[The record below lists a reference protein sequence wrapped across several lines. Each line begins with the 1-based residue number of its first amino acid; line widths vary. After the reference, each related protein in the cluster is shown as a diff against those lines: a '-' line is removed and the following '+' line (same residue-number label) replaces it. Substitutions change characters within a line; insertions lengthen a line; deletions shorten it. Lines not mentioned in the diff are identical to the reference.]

1 MAPQVMNTLGSPAI
15 GPVGLVRMPH
25 KGDKVQTWSTS
36 TQKWLEGTVEDVLT
50 ESFSPAGGLVMPKG
64 SLRVRVSAGLR
75 YVKPES
81 VCSLKLALHV
91 MVVAPGAGT
100 GLNSDVYKEL
110 GEDEQIKVE
119 LCGSRGAAYD
129 RYPPSWQN
137 GKAPPNL
144 ETFAQELLAKPMGD
158 VLVLGS
164 RGGQVVLPRFWQRL
178 GNQVPPAVVING
190 GCAMNLPGVKIP
202 WPPQAVTIML
212 MGAQDFFKGQKSS
225 AEYLTA
231 SKGHVPANS
240 RTAILYVRQM
250 QHMPSKALLQ
260 MVLGPLV
267 MAAAMWKYSKNC
279 PEDQLNS
286 LTSQLE
292 DESWSGSLHI
302 LQGTSWKEKTFG
314 SSEESPRKK
323 KSIKGEKEA
332 DESPRKKSK
341 TAQEDEEKPTFFGDR
356 PVEVTR
362 SAELRALLKAAVKDV
377 TPSGGSGFLRA
388 RTTSQAMRKSLT
400 DSTKASESSVAAKE
414 LRKSANRQAKKA
426 LELESQII
434 EKEKELHDLR
444 EQLSKVREEEQRL
457 LNVAQAH
464 EAEAK
469 EAKEKAT
476 DLPLQCPGSPV
487 LRAEDMES
495 PRVQP
500 LGARILVRDVLLEG
514 H

>member
-36 TQKWLEGTVEDVLT
+36 TQKIETREDVLT

-144 ETFAQELLAKPMGD
+144 ETFAQALLAKPMGD

-164 RGGQVVLPRFWQRL
+164 RGGQVVLPRL

-279 PEDQLNS
+279 PE
-286 LTSQLE
+286 
-292 DESWSGSLHI
+292 ESA
-302 LQGTSWKEKTFG
+302 EKTFG

-332 DESPRKKSK
+332 DESPRKN
-341 TAQEDEEKPTFFGDR
+341 
-356 PVEVTR
+356 
-362 SAELRALLKAAVKDV
+362 
-377 TPSGGSGFLRA
+377 
-388 RTTSQAMRKSLT
+388 
-400 DSTKASESSVAAKE
+400 SVAAKE

-434 EKEKELHDLR
+434 EKEKDQETRSARRDQSCLNSSRRQFGDFSCSSTGGSSWLATVWPGPVQELHDLR
-444 EQLSKVREEEQRL
+444 QQLSKVREEEQRL
-457 LNVAQAH
+457 LNVAQETAH

-487 LRAEDMES
+487 LQDMES

>member
-1 MAPQVMNTLGSPAI
+1 MFVSHQSCDL
-15 GPVGLVRMPH
+15 
-25 KGDKVQTWSTS
+25 
-36 TQKWLEGTVEDVLT
+36 LEHVL
-50 ESFSPAGGLVMPKG
+50 EAAFL
-64 SLRVRVSAGLR
+64 
-75 YVKPES
+75 
-81 VCSLKLALHV
+81 
-91 MVVAPGAGT
+91 
-100 GLNSDVYKEL
+100 
-110 GEDEQIKVE
+110 QVE

-279 PEDQLNS
+279 PE
-286 LTSQLE
+286 
-292 DESWSGSLHI
+292 ESA
-302 LQGTSWKEKTFG
+302 EKTFG

-323 KSIKGEKEA
+323 KSIKGEKEV
-332 DESPRKKSK
+332 
-341 TAQEDEEKPTFFGDR
+341 GD
-356 PVEVTR
+356 PR

-388 RTTSQAMRKSLT
+388 RTTSQEERLDWLLRAAA
-400 DSTKASESSVAAKE
+400 DSFSWKTEPWHAVGYWMSFSVYPEEELSVPPTHPAAKE

-434 EKEKELHDLR
+434 EKEKDQETRSELHDLR
-444 EQLSKVREEEQRL
+444 QQLSKVRADR
-457 LNVAQAH
+457 
-464 EAEAK
+464 
-469 EAKEKAT
+469 
-476 DLPLQCPGSPV
+476 
-487 LRAEDMES
+487 
-495 PRVQP
+495 
-500 LGARILVRDVLLEG
+500 
-514 H
+514 